1 MMISLLRLLPLS
13 PGGTFSRLFQ
23 DKTPEP
29 ARKAQLAPYFGAG
42 QSDRRPGTAVTATDL
57 RPGRRSCSGDLL
69 DPAGAQ
75 ISTTAADPDPGRRS
89 CSVISWIPAGAQI
102 SAAVA
107 DGRQG
112 AGSAPRAKKLLGDL
126 LDPCRRS
133 DFRSGRGRPPGR
145 RIRAQGEEAAR

>member
-69 DPAGAQ
+69 A
-75 ISTTAADPDPGRRS
+75 
-89 CSVISWIPAGAQI
+89 PAGAQI

-112 AGSAPRAKKLLGDL
+112 AGSAPRAKKLL
-126 LDPCRRS
+126 R
-133 DFRSGRGRPPGR
+133 
-145 RIRAQGEEAAR
+145 